1 MGCFHEIAGV
11 IFAIFQYFAKKIE
24 KKSEKKFSEKIF
36 FCILVRRSVLS
47 IKTFLQLQNSTSK
60 SKILF
65 FLVFS
70 YPVGVGPKNRSLRG
84 SKFQIGPDIFLA
96 KFFQKSKK
104 SQKWSPDLGVSI
116 GPRIGVIGGHSG
128 ELEHPTFFFSL
139 VKPGFSE
146 CRGLYLAKY
155 AFQNLGFCSVREI
168 HLQKNPIFDFFAR
181 SDSQKKILSILDC

>member
-1 MGCFHEIAGV
+1 MGCFHEMAGV

-47 IKTFLQLQNSTSK
+47 IKNYLQHQNSK
-60 SKILF
+60 VIQEFHF
-65 FLVFS
+65 FL
-70 YPVGVGPKNRSLRG
+70 GPSHPPGGRQACVPPQRG

-116 GPRIGVIGGHSG
+116 GPIFGVIGGHSG

-139 VKPGFSE
+139 VK
-146 CRGLYLAKY
+146 
-155 AFQNLGFCSVREI
+155 Q
-168 HLQKNPIFDFFAR
+168 
-181 SDSQKKILSILDC
+181 